1 MNIDYTELVKL
12 SNRLKA
18 EKLTGME
25 QLKILKE
32 IKELSYNQFQKLKR
46 NTDGQNYLLLM
57 HNIITNDCYEYIL
70 EFSKKLH
77 IQNDYEPIICISYIS
92 PEKRA
97 VLRGTLLK
105 AKKSKETFSGRITQ
119 LNKQISGFPGK
130 FFNYENP
137 LYYIDKEYYDV
148 FLQYRS
154 ENAGY
159 YKDICNDVINFLRRC
174 FLTDTFDIHKSNQ

>member
-1 MNIDYTELVKL
+1 MDYTELLKL

-18 EKLTGME
+18 ENLTGME

-32 IKELSYNQFQKLKR
+32 IKELSNNQFQKLKR
-46 NTDGQNYLLLM
+46 NTDGQDYLLLM

-77 IQNDYEPIICISYIS
+77 IQNDYEPIISISYIS

-105 AKKSKETFSGRITQ
+105 IKKSKETFSGRITQ
-119 LNKQISGFPGK
+119 LNKQISGFPRK
-130 FFNYENP
+130 FFDCDTP
-137 LYYIDKEYYDV
+137 LHYIDEAHYTV

-154 ENAGY
+154 ENTGY
-159 YKDICNDVINFLRRC
+159 YKEICKDAISFLQRYY
-174 FLTDTFDIHKSNQ
+174 LNGYSEHT